1 MRYGTA
7 ACVAALALLVAPDV
21 GAQEGGVAAAFA
33 DADQNGD
40 GALNVDEYV
49 GHFVSLFGGVDA
61 DRDGRVSKSDVP
73 QVDPARFDEA
83 DANGDGYVSLG
94 EAVAERMG
102 LFFDI
107 DGNRDGAL
115 SVEEIM
121 VFEKERN

>member
-1 MRYGTA
+1 MRYGKA
-7 ACVAALALLVAPDV
+7 ACFAALALLAAPGV
-21 GAQEGGVAAAFA
+21 EAQESGVAAAFA

-49 GHFVSLFGGVDA
+49 AHFVSLFGGVDA
-61 DRDGRVSKSDVP
+61 DRDGRVSQADVP
-73 QVDPARFDEA
+73 QVDPARFGAA

-107 DGNRDGAL
+107 DSNRDGAL

-121 VFEKERN
+121 VFERERN